1 MSDDKIVAVDTGMV
15 FHPTRED
22 WEKELERREQWKQAT
37 DPMLE
42 LALREALVL
51 YEFDPENPK
60 IKKNIELVVGALIL
74 RALDEA
80 GLMPVV

>member
-60 IKKNIELVVGALIL
+60 IKKNIELVVGVLIL

>member
-1 MSDDKIVAVDTGMV
+1 MSDDKIVAVNTGME

-22 WEKELERREQWKQAT
+22 WEKELERREPWKQAT

-60 IKKNIELVVGALIL
+60 IKKNIELVVGVLIL

>member
-1 MSDDKIVAVDTGMV
+1 MTDNKPIVAVDTGME
-15 FHPTRED
+15 FHPTLED
-22 WEKELERREQWKQAT
+22 WEAELKRREEWKQAT

-60 IKKNIELVVGALIL
+60 IKKNIELVVMVLIL
-74 RALDEA
+74 RELDKA
-80 GLMPVV
+80 GLVVR